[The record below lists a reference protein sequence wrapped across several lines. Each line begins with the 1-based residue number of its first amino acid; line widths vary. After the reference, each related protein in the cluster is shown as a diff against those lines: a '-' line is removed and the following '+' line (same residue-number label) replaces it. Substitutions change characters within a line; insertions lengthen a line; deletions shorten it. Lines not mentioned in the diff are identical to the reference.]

1 MSKLSSLVSVSS
13 TTNPNLK
20 KSSPTKRDFKNK
32 TTNPKRFP
40 QLKSLP
46 NVPPGAPS
54 VSRTARQFPKS
65 SLASMFKKNQGHV
78 PIFPR
83 IFGHE
88 ATRII
93 QSVGEGVIDRREDDC
108 VLTFFTRECKE
119 CMHSKSDKRNMS
131 ETLRMVRKGVMHGDQ
146 KTHFSVN
153 GKPISHFCAV
163 SSFSEYAV
171 VHSGYIVKLSSY
183 VPFGKICVLGCG
195 IATDNS
201 PIGHDI
207 QAVGRSPHK
216 MIEAAMQSTAKG
228 KIYWKASTSI
238 LMMLK

>member
-1 MSKLSSLVSVSS
+1 MIVLLSELG
-13 TTNPNLK
+13 
-20 KSSPTKRDFKNK
+20 F
-32 TTNPKRFP
+32 
-40 QLKSLP
+40 
-46 NVPPGAPS
+46 
-54 VSRTARQFPKS
+54 ARK
-65 SLASMFKKNQGHV
+65 GHV

-228 KIYWKASTSI
+228 KIQTIRQAYLSKYSSNLRGDWKRRLFVLDSRG
-238 LMMLK
+238 MLYYYRKQD

>member
-1 MSKLSSLVSVSS
+1 
-13 TTNPNLK
+13 
-20 KSSPTKRDFKNK
+20 
-32 TTNPKRFP
+32 
-40 QLKSLP
+40 
-46 NVPPGAPS
+46 
-54 VSRTARQFPKS
+54 
-65 SLASMFKKNQGHV
+65 MFKKNQGHV

-93 QSVGEGVIDRREDDC
+93 QSVGEDVIDLREDDC
-108 VLTFFTRECKE
+108 VLTFFTGECKE

-131 ETLRMVRKGVMHGDQ
+131 ETLRMVRKGVMRSDQ

-153 GKPISHFCAV
+153 GKPISHFCVV

-195 IATDNS
+195 IATDVLESVNEYIDDAEMMDEMTTRS
-201 PIGHDI
+201 CCELKHRPGHTED
-207 QAVGRSPHK
+207 
-216 MIEAAMQSTAKG
+216 
-228 KIYWKASTSI
+228 
-238 LMMLK
+238 